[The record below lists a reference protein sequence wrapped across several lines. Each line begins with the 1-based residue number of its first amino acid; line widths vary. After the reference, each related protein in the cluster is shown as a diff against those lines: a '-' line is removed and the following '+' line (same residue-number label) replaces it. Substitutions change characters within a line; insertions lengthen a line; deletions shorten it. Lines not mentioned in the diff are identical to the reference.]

1 MLVYDKQ
8 NLRPKQYDTDDF
20 HSATPLRS
28 GSITTTCIV
37 IFLQLLFYE
46 FLLFHFNFY
55 YDLIKKLL
63 FECVISCEKST
74 YWFQILKFLKCQK
87 ILKNKKIH
95 CLENFETIYI
105 YIYIYIHNREI
116 QKKNRLSLKEYII
129 HGITVEIC

>member
-1 MLVYDKQ
+1 M
-8 NLRPKQYDTDDF
+8 
-20 HSATPLRS
+20 
-28 GSITTTCIV
+28 
-37 IFLQLLFYE
+37 
-46 FLLFHFNFY
+46 
-55 YDLIKKLL
+55 

-74 YWFQILKFLKCQK
+74 YLFQILKFSKCQK

-105 YIYIYIHNREI
+105 YTHNREI